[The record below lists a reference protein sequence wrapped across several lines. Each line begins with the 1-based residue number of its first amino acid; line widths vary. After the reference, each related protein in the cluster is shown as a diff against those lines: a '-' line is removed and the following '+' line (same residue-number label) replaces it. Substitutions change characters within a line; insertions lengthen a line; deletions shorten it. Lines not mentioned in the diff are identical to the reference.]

1 MRIAIPVVQ
10 ERVAE
15 NFEDFNQFAL
25 IDILNQE
32 VKQRQF
38 VVPPPMEPWMFVH
51 WCQEHDVNVI
61 IAGNIKEKIVSFFE
75 KAGIKV
81 IIGAPLLSP
90 EKVVQKYLSD
100 TLFRGQVTT
109 QVHG

>member
-1 MRIAIPVVQ
+1 MRIAIPVMQ

-25 IDILNQE
+25 IDSVKHE

-38 VVPPPMEPWMFVH
+38 VVPPLMEPWMLVH
-51 WCQEHDVNVI
+51 WFQEHDVDVI
-61 IAGNIKEKIVSFFE
+61 IAGNIKDRTVSFFE

-81 IIGAPLLSP
+81 IIGAPPLSP
-90 EKVVQKYLSD
+90 EKVVQKYLTD
-100 TLFRGQVTT
+100 TLVRC
-109 QVHG
+109 